1 MKLNKKDILAPKA
14 KAKSGAARKR
24 GAYHLLCAAACKN
37 TFLKASGRILDAN
50 FEEKLKFPEMS
61 YFVTFTVGT

>member
-1 MKLNKKDILAPKA
+1 MHANKIIAQQA

-24 GAYHLLCAAACKN
+24 GAYHLLLRRGVRKHVSKG
-37 TFLKASGRILDAN
+37 LGSILDAD